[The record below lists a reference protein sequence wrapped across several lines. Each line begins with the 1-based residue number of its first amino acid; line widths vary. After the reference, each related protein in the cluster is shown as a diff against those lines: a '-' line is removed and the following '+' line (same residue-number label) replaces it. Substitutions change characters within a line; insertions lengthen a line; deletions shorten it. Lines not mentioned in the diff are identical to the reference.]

1 MPNNIYLIP
10 TVLAADTQHDHLA
23 PIIKDIVSN
32 TKVYWVEDIRTARRY
47 ISSLRL
53 GLVIEDLIFEVL
65 NKKTSISEVNAFF
78 KKYAKED
85 IGIISEA
92 GCPGIADPGS
102 LAVKVAHEKN
112 IPVIPLPGPSSI
124 FMALM
129 GSGFNGQRFT
139 FNGYIPINLSER
151 KKEIKRLESLA
162 LNGTTQI
169 FMETPYRNNQL
180 MKDLIAHCHGDTML
194 SISCNISAPNELVKT
209 KRIKDWNSRL
219 PDLHKLPTIF
229 LLNQN

>member
-1 MPNNIYLIP
+1 MPKNIYLIP
-10 TVLAADTQHDHLA
+10 TVLAADTQHSHLA
-23 PIIKDIVSN
+23 PIIKDIVKN
-32 TKVYWVEDIRTARRY
+32 TSVYWVEDIRSARRY
-47 ISSLRL
+47 ISSLRV

-65 NKKTSISEVNAFF
+65 NKKTSKSEVQAFF
-78 KKYAKED
+78 KKYKKED

-102 LAVKVAHEKN
+102 IAVQVAHEKE
-112 IPVIPLPGPSSI
+112 ITVVPLPGPSSI

-139 FNGYIPINLSER
+139 FNGYIPINLTER
-151 KKEIKRLESLA
+151 KKEIKRLESAA
-162 LNGTTQI
+162 LKGTTQI

-180 MKDLIAHCHGDTML
+180 MKDLITHCDGNTML
-194 SISCNISAPNELVKT
+194 SISCNVTASNELVKT
-209 KRIKDWNSRL
+209 KRVADWKGHL

-229 LLNQN
+229 LLNHS